1 MKLKPNFVIIIGLLL
16 VFLLTDSAIAERY
29 VVVNGQRL
37 TLPQIQYLEQVN
49 CGPIPNG
56 RYWLDGRTGIWGYA
70 GDRRPMGRITDNC
83 RYQNQRRP
91 SLSERGMLFS
101 PYDWVR

>member
-1 MKLKPNFVIIIGLLL
+1 MNRKLSFTIISGLLL
-16 VFLLTDSAIAERY
+16 VFFLTGSALAERY

-37 TLPQIQYLEQVN
+37 TLQQLQYLEQVN

-56 RYWLDGRTGIWGYA
+56 RYWLDGRTGMWGFA
-70 GDRRPMGRITDNC
+70 GDWRPMGRIADNC
-83 RYQNQRRP
+83 RNQNQRRP

-101 PYDWVR
+101 PHDWVR